1 MRPGC
6 FLLFLLG
13 HLFLIDRAGDVI
25 SYYMKQEW
33 LDGIIVTTLISIQD
47 LMTFNYHTLYDL
59 GIFANAAFF
68 AFLSVRVFDSIKDE
82 RRREE
87 EGRRELGQSC
97 KKQKIAISKNLLK
110 GAQMPNKDSS
120 KQSIIQYPQ
129 LLFATLAGWHW
140 C

>member
-1 MRPGC
+1 
-6 FLLFLLG
+6 
-13 HLFLIDRAGDVI
+13 
-25 SYYMKQEW
+25 MKQEW

-47 LMTFNYHTLYDL
+47 LMTFNYHTWYDL

-97 KKQKIAISKNLLK
+97 KKQKIAISKNLLNNFAWK
-110 GAQMPNKDSS
+110 ELKKVPANKVLFNIHKYFLQHWLGGIGAELGMN
-120 KQSIIQYPQ
+120 
-129 LLFATLAGWHW
+129 G
-140 C
+140 

>member
-47 LMTFNYHTLYDL
+47 IYGTILYDL

-97 KKQKIAISKNLLK
+97 KKQKIAISKNLL
-110 GAQMPNKDSS
+110 NN
-120 KQSIIQYPQ
+120 
-129 LLFATLAGWHW
+129 FA
-140 C
+140 